1 LAGDFVWSL
10 TMTDIL
16 SGWTENRATWNK
28 GALGVTAQI
37 KDIESTLPFPLL
49 GFDCDKGF
57 EFLNHHLHRYLA
69 NRPSPAQFTRSRPLP
84 QKR

>member
-1 LAGDFVWSL
+1 
-10 TMTDIL
+10 MTDIL
-16 SGWTENRATWNK
+16 SGWTENRATRNNK

-37 KDIESTLPFPLL
+37 KDIESMLPFSLF
-49 GFDCDKGF
+49 GFDCDNGS

-69 NRPSPAQFTRSRPLP
+69 NQPSPAQFTRSHPLP